1 MILTNKLGRTYYYE
15 RRRGD
20 TALTPKEQRMVPDA
34 LKQPGVKEEMKFAR
48 YEENINSYD

>member
-1 MILTNKLGRTYYYE
+1 MILTNKFGRTYYYE

-34 LKQPGVKEEMKFAR
+34 LKQAGVTEETKS
-48 YEENINSYD
+48 ESDEKNINWYN